1 MRVTNQMMINT
12 FRRNLSSS
20 MREMDRLQEQL
31 SSGRQI
37 NRPSDDPVGLTYAL
51 RLRTNLTENDQYQR
65 NVSDGLTW
73 LENTDS
79 ALNEAG
85 QALQRARELAVYGA
99 NGTHS
104 QESLDAIAREVA
116 QIRQHLEAVANTEVA
131 GRYLFAGTKTT
142 TKPYDNGTWQGNTAV
157 MKYEI
162 GPGVTVPVN
171 VSGAEVFG
179 DNTDSVF
186 KALSDLESKL
196 LAGDTAGVSAQIGVI
211 DQWLNKNQSIR
222 AEVGARTNRFQ
233 LAQSRLEDG
242 YINFSTLLTKT
253 EDIDTAKVITEL
265 KMQEEVYRSALAAGA
280 RIIQPT
286 LVDFLR

>member
-31 SSGRQI
+31 SSGRQL
-37 NRPSDDPVGLTYAL
+37 NRPSDDPVGMTYAL
-51 RLRTNLTENDQYQR
+51 RLRTNLKENEQYQQ

-99 NGTHS
+99 NSTHS
-104 QESLDAIAREVA
+104 QESRAAIAKEVA

-131 GRYLFAGTKTT
+131 GRYLFSGTKTT
-142 TKPYDNGTWQGNTAV
+142 TQPYSAGVWQGNTAV
-157 MKYEI
+157 RKYEI

-171 VSGAEVFG
+171 VTGAEVFG
-179 DNTDSVF
+179 DNSDSVF
-186 KALSDLESKL
+186 KTLQDLEAKL
-196 LAGDTAGVSAQIGVI
+196 LAGDTAGVSAQIKEV
-211 DQWLNKNQSIR
+211 DRWLDKNLTVR
-222 AEVGARTNRFQ
+222 AEVGARVNRFQ
-233 LAQSRLEDG
+233 LAQTRLEDG
-242 YINFSTLLTKT
+242 FINFSALQTKV